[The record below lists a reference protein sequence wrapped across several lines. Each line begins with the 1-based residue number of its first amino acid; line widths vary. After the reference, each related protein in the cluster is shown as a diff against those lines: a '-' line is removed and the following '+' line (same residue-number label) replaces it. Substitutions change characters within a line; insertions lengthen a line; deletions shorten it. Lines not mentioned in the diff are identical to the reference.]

1 MKVEATV
8 DFNLLPVVTEQMI
21 WEDWDCRRQADLLIA
36 MANRLHNSSAIA
48 SQQIAN
54 VCSSIYETTTQEGQR
69 RVKRFLETVI
79 DYFDEVKEGEKNE
92 ID

>member
-36 MANRLHNSSAIA
+36 MANRLHNNSAIA